1 MESGRPWWKKG
12 RFLLAAPIFI
22 AWVSFNMSRRR
33 RNLVMAEPVSVEA
46 EQMTEETKTEPIIA
60 LSVGSDELGSREFDD
75 QDAEFDQRRLVRRG
89 RFVPKRHD

>member
-1 MESGRPWWKKG
+1 
-12 RFLLAAPIFI
+12 
-22 AWVSFNMSRRR
+22 
-33 RNLVMAEPVSVEA
+33 MAEPVSVEV

-60 LSVGSDELGSREFDD
+60 LSVGSDELGREFDD